1 MRPTTD
7 LLQLIRFQV
16 SVYHNAKVCGN
27 WSLDEHAEGQTCFHL
42 VTEGRCHLYFPEKAP
57 LSLEAGDLILFPAE
71 IPHRLTPVEPQAGPH
86 EHVAHQEAIGVPG
99 TGLLC
104 AEVMF
109 RHRAAAHLLDALPES
124 LLIRHHET
132 DWLQPLTALLIR
144 QSREAGPVSGSLVD
158 RLCELLFSFALGH
171 YLSQQPRQAGLLS
184 LYGHPRI
191 ARALK
196 ALHETPERE
205 WTLEALAAEAAQSR
219 TSFATTFKALSG
231 WTPAQ
236 YLTWWR
242 MQLAWQAL
250 QAGDSVTDTAA
261 RVGYRSQAAFS
272 RAFQRC
278 FGVSASMVRRGLA
291 EAS

>member
-16 SVYHNAKVCGN
+16 SIYHNAKVCGN
-27 WSLDEHAEGQTCFHL
+27 WSLVEHEEGQTCFHL
-42 VTEGRCHLYFPEKAP
+42 VTEGSCTLLFPDQPSTVMET
-57 LSLEAGDLILFPAE
+57 GDLLLFPAE
-71 IPHRLTPVEPQAGPH
+71 IPHQLTPVQAQSG
-86 EHVAHQEAIGVPG
+86 EHRHVPYGQATELEG

-104 AEVMF
+104 AEVIF
-109 RHRAAAHLLDALPES
+109 RHRAAAHLLEALPEM
-124 LLIRHHET
+124 LLIRHRET
-132 DWLQPLTALLIR
+132 DWLQPLTALITR
-144 QSREAGPVSGSLVD
+144 QSREAGPVSDSLVD

-196 ALHETPERE
+196 ALHEAPEQD
-205 WTLEALAAEAAQSR
+205 WTLQGLAAEAAQSR
-219 TSFATTFKALSG
+219 TSFANTFKALSG

-250 QAGDSVTDTAA
+250 QAGNPVTDTAA
-261 RVGYRSQAAFS
+261 SVGYRSQAAFS

-278 FGVSASMVRRGLA
+278 FAVSASAVRRGMITHD
-291 EAS
+291 